1 MTRKGLLTIFGIIS
15 LTGFLVHCGQEDTAF
30 TSQDASAFAGKVAGR
45 VVDKNGSAVNGAL
58 VTLRPGGTTTVSGD
72 SGKYEFGSVTSGK
85 YRVEFTKADY
95 RDTARRDSVTLGL
108 LQTDSLGASPLCY
121 RYATVSGSIPNL
133 SNASSVSVVV
143 ENQGATVTAVSNEHF
158 ILTKVDPGSV
168 RLFAVAKEGGYGV
181 KNVTLTA
188 GDTSDIGSFA
198 IDHVG
203 GTVTGKVVDA
213 SGKAAASATVTA
225 VGGLLSTTTDTAGAF
240 SLANVPSSATV
251 TIAKNTQG
259 VTVSGVA
266 VKAGG
271 STDLST
277 LRLSTLTTG
286 TLPSLEDGYAV
297 GLTTDSV
304 ITLVAVTAA
313 GSDTSWHIHR
323 YLWNAGSG
331 WDTTRTNVRRL
342 TPSSLGG
349 AGSSV
354 VSVKASLY
362 KLSGGLLLDSVT
374 SPAAIT
380 VHISLPLDTA
390 PPALARVSP
399 ISDTSTHVWT
409 DSVVTVSW
417 KVSDDRKLD
426 TVWLGGRVAAV
437 TGGVVSKTDTLSVG
451 ATTVRVVAR
460 DSSGNVTRDSVT
472 LIRLPESATDL
483 SLSGLVLGTGSLT
496 PSFSSSTLSY
506 TDTLASTDSS
516 LVLTAK
522 IADATALLSI
532 GGMTAT
538 SGKADTISVK
548 KDTTVSI
555 VVSRGSSA
563 LTYTVKVV
571 HKAARASGASAS
583 GTFKD
588 ARDGQSYK
596 WVTIGTQTWM
606 AQNLNYRKTTGSTDT
621 VGVCYN
627 YADSNCT
634 TYGRL
639 YTWAEAMGLD
649 TSYNSKYWQGSDSAQ
664 HQGICPSGWH
674 VPSDAEW
681 NALVQYVDSA
691 TSGRNLKANSSL
703 WSANTGTDVYGFSV
717 LPAGLRNSSGGT
729 FGYLGLDAIFWS
741 SFETAAWSFNYYDAN
756 VNRLGY
762 YKLFGFSLR
771 CLQNSSVTTIVARD
785 STLSS
790 LTTSV
795 GSLTSLFSSSAL
807 SYTDTVA
814 SGVTSVVLA
823 ATATAPV
830 DVDSIR
836 YNGLPSGVISLSSDT
851 TKVLVAVYNK
861 NKNSLTYTVTIIR
874 ASSSATGANVQ
885 AWTTETFDNLGL
897 SDGNTRGNGIALGN
911 FKYYSSNGSG
921 IYYDKVNSLGSGGSG
936 VIQRN
941 WNGVDVTSLSFTR
954 SDRSA
959 FSLKQVF
966 LWDTNKGGSSTNT
979 VKAFRN
985 GKLSYD
991 TSVSAFDSTTKVFN
1005 WTNIDSVVILDTPD
1019 LYTNVDNI
1027 VWEAYVLP
1035 TVATGASASG
1045 TFTDSRDG
1053 QTYKWVTI
1061 GTQTWMAQ
1069 NLNYN
1074 TANDTGSWCY
1084 NDSSANCTTYGRLY
1098 TWATAMGLDTSY
1110 NSKLWQ
1116 GSDSAKH
1123 QGICPSGW
1131 HVPTDTEWGTLFAY
1145 VGSDSAR
1152 IRLSSTSGWASIVA
1166 GTSIIKDNTNGTNWY
1181 SFNVFPVGWRSGSYF
1196 SFIDTTSCFWSSSEV
1211 NAAYT
1216 KGLNFSTTAI
1226 QISDTNNIKTSGFS
1240 LRCLK
1245 TD

>member
-304 ITLVAVTAA
+304 ITLVAVTAS

-349 AGSSV
+349 AGSFA

-380 VHISLPLDTA
+380 VHISFPLDTL
-390 PPALARVSP
+390 PPTLTRVSP
-399 ISDTSTHVWT
+399 TLDTSTHVWT

-426 TVWLGGRVAAV
+426 TVWLGGRVATV
-437 TGGVVSKTDTLSVG
+437 TGGVVSKTDTLAVG

-483 SLSGLVLGTGSLT
+483 SLSSLVLSTGTLT

-506 TDTLASTDSS
+506 TDTLASTDSL
-516 LVLTAK
+516 LVVTAK
-522 IADATALLSI
+522 PADTTASLSI
-532 GGMTAT
+532 GGTKVT
-538 SGKADTISVK
+538 SGKADTLLVK
-548 KDTTVSI
+548 KDTIVSI
-555 VVSRGSSA
+555 VVSHGSST

-606 AQNLNYRKTTGSTDT
+606 AQNLNYKRTGSDS
-621 VGVCYN
+621 GWCYN
-627 YADSNCT
+627 SDTSNCSK
-634 TYGRL
+634 YGRL
-639 YTWAEAMGLD
+639 YTWAEAMD
-649 TSYNSKYWQGSDSAQ
+649 TSFTYNTVMLLNVKLS
-664 HQGICPSGWH
+664 HQGVCPSGWH

-681 NALVQYVDSA
+681 SALVRYVDSA
-691 TSGRNLKANSSL
+691 KSGTKLKSMGK
-703 WSANTGTDVYGFSV
+703 WIGNTLGDDSYGFNAM
-717 LPAGLRNSSGGT
+717 PAGYYYDSFYVLGSYTGFWTSFEIDGSNAVGWNFYSDSAFATRSH
-729 FGYLGLDAIFWS
+729 FGYKPGGL
-741 SFETAAWSFNYYDAN
+741 
-756 VNRLGY
+756 
-762 YKLFGFSLR
+762 SLR
-771 CLQNSSVTTIVARD
+771 CVQGTATNTSSDTQATLHSLALDSGTLTATFDSSVTSYVDSVASTVTSLKVTARASSASDTIKINGTVVKSGAKDTVNGTVVSWEATSVNVSTDTTITIVVNNPNTA
-785 STLSS
+785 
-790 LTTSV
+790 
-795 GSLTSLFSSSAL
+795 SA
-807 SYTDTVA
+807 
-814 SGVTSVVLA
+814 
-823 ATATAPV
+823 
-830 DVDSIR
+830 
-836 YNGLPSGVISLSSDT
+836 
-851 TKVLVAVYNK
+851 K
-861 NKNSLTYTVTIIR
+861 TYTVR
-874 ASSSATGANVQ
+874 V
-885 AWTTETFDNLGL
+885 
-897 SDGNTRGNGIALGN
+897 
-911 FKYYSSNGSG
+911 
-921 IYYDKVNSLGSGGSG
+921 VH
-936 VIQRN
+936 
-941 WNGVDVTSLSFTR
+941 
-954 SDRSA
+954 
-959 FSLKQVF
+959 
-966 LWDTNKGGSSTNT
+966 
-979 VKAFRN
+979 KAAGR
-985 GKLSYD
+985 
-991 TSVSAFDSTTKVFN
+991 TA
-1005 WTNIDSVVILDTPD
+1005 
-1019 LYTNVDNI
+1019 
-1027 VWEAYVLP
+1027 
-1035 TVATGASASG
+1035 GASASG
-1045 TFTDSRDG
+1045 TFTDTRDG

-1061 GTQTWMAQ
+1061 GSQTWMAQ
-1069 NLNYN
+1069 NLNYKGSG
-1074 TANDTGSWCY
+1074 TDTIGHCALDSCSKYGRWYSWAEVMDLDTGY
-1084 NDSSANCTTYGRLY
+1084 NMTI
-1098 TWATAMGLDTSY
+1098 WA
-1110 NSKLWQ
+1110 
-1116 GSDSAKH
+1116 GSLPR
-1123 QGICPSGW
+1123 QGICLSGW
-1131 HVPTDTEWGTLFAY
+1131 HVPSDTEWGTLIAY
-1145 VGSDSAR
+1145 VGSDSVGTVLR
-1152 IRLSSTSGWASIVA
+1152 SSSGWAN
-1166 GTSIIKDNTNGTNWY
+1166 GGNGTDKYGFTVLPPGARFGTLYNNY
-1181 SFNVFPVGWRSGSYF
+1181 Y
-1196 SFIDTTSCFWSSSEV
+1196 TAYFWSSSED
-1211 NAAYT
+1211 AASIAWYRYFGSASAFVT
-1216 KGLNFSTTAI
+1216 RNYSNKSG
-1226 QISDTNNIKTSGFS
+1226 GFS
-1240 LRCLK
+1240 LRCVK
-1245 TD
+1245 DN

>member
-349 AGSSV
+349 AGSFA

-362 KLSGGLLLDSVT
+362 KLSGGVLLDSVT
-374 SPAAIT
+374 APAAIT

-399 ISDTSTHVWT
+399 TTDTSTHVWT
-409 DSVVTVSW
+409 DSLVTVSW

-426 TVWLGGRVAAV
+426 TVWLGGRVATV

-483 SLSGLVLGTGSLT
+483 SLSSLVLSTGTLT

-506 TDTLASTDSS
+506 TDTLASTDSL
-516 LVLTAK
+516 LVVTAK
-522 IADATALLSI
+522 PADATVSLSI
-532 GGMTAT
+532 GGTKMT
-538 SGKADTISVK
+538 SGKADTLSVK
-548 KDTTVSI
+548 KDTIVSI
-555 VVSRGSSA
+555 VVSRGSSTLA
-563 LTYTVKVV
+563 YTVKVV
-571 HKAARASGASAS
+571 HKAARASG
-583 GTFKD
+583 TFID
-588 ARDGQSYK
+588 ARDGQS
-596 WVTIGTQTWM
+596 
-606 AQNLNYRKTTGSTDT
+606 
-621 VGVCYN
+621 
-627 YADSNCT
+627 
-634 TYGRL
+634 
-639 YTWAEAMGLD
+639 
-649 TSYNSKYWQGSDSAQ
+649 
-664 HQGICPSGWH
+664 
-674 VPSDAEW
+674 
-681 NALVQYVDSA
+681 
-691 TSGRNLKANSSL
+691 
-703 WSANTGTDVYGFSV
+703 
-717 LPAGLRNSSGGT
+717 
-729 FGYLGLDAIFWS
+729 
-741 SFETAAWSFNYYDAN
+741 
-756 VNRLGY
+756 
-762 YKLFGFSLR
+762 
-771 CLQNSSVTTIVARD
+771 
-785 STLSS
+785 
-790 LTTSV
+790 
-795 GSLTSLFSSSAL
+795 
-807 SYTDTVA
+807 
-814 SGVTSVVLA
+814 
-823 ATATAPV
+823 
-830 DVDSIR
+830 
-836 YNGLPSGVISLSSDT
+836 
-851 TKVLVAVYNK
+851 
-861 NKNSLTYTVTIIR
+861 
-874 ASSSATGANVQ
+874 
-885 AWTTETFDNLGL
+885 
-897 SDGNTRGNGIALGN
+897 
-911 FKYYSSNGSG
+911 
-921 IYYDKVNSLGSGGSG
+921 
-936 VIQRN
+936 
-941 WNGVDVTSLSFTR
+941 
-954 SDRSA
+954 
-959 FSLKQVF
+959 
-966 LWDTNKGGSSTNT
+966 
-979 VKAFRN
+979 
-985 GKLSYD
+985 
-991 TSVSAFDSTTKVFN
+991 
-1005 WTNIDSVVILDTPD
+1005 
-1019 LYTNVDNI
+1019 
-1027 VWEAYVLP
+1027 
-1035 TVATGASASG
+1035 
-1045 TFTDSRDG
+1045 
-1053 QTYKWVTI
+1053 YKWVTI

-1116 GSDSAKH
+1116 GPDSAKH

-1131 HVPTDTEWGTLFAY
+1131 HVPTDTEWGTLIAY
-1145 VGSDSAR
+1145 VGADSAR
-1152 IRLSSTSGWASIVA
+1152 IKLSSTSGWSS
-1166 GTSIIKDNTNGTNWY
+1166 GNGTDAY
-1181 SFNVFPVGWRSGSYF
+1181 GF
-1196 SFIDTTSCFWSSSEV
+1196 SVLPAGYRLYGGTFLNLGDGAFFWSSSEYGASYAWNRNFLFS
-1211 NAAYT
+1211 NAYV
-1216 KGLNFSTTAI
+1216 I
-1226 QISDTNNIKTSGFS
+1226 RNNNLKPYGFS
-1240 LRCLK
+1240 LRCAQN
-1245 TD
+1245 